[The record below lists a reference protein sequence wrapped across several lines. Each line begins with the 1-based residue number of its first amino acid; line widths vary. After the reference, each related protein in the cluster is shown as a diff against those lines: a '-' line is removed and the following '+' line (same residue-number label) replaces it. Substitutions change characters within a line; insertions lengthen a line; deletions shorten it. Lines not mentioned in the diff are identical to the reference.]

1 MTRLAC
7 RVDPFG
13 TEENFPEG
21 KFSREGGASAARTT
35 QLPYLPNTFM
45 FPVIVKGEWYVSIG
59 DVSKK
64 LGIPVTTVK
73 SRCLSPQFPDY
84 IWLKDTSNKILPSDK
99 DIQEK
104 IHEFNKRMYYANIYF
119 SPEVK
124 RTKRSTFEKFYK
136 EKLFQE
142 KNKP

>member
-1 MTRLAC
+1 
-7 RVDPFG
+7 
-13 TEENFPEG
+13 
-21 KFSREGGASAARTT
+21 
-35 QLPYLPNTFM
+35 
-45 FPVIVKGEWYVSIG
+45 
-59 DVSKK
+59 VSKK
-64 LGIPVTTVK
+64 LGIPVTTLK

-84 IWLKDTSNKILPSDK
+84 IWLKDTSSKILPSDK

-124 RTKRSTFEKFYK
+124 RTQRSTFEKFYK